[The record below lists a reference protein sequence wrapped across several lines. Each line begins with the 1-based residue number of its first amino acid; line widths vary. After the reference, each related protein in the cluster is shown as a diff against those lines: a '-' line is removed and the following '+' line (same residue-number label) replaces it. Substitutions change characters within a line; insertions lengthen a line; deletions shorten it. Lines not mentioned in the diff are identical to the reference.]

1 MNTELRIFF
10 RIIGETVKGIKRARW
25 MTLAVILSMAAILS
39 IFASLLRTSLF
50 ISHFVEEIGRSFEV
64 SVYLKPGKDPK
75 HAQNELSKYKNITDI
90 TIKTKEDAW
99 KEFKEQ
105 MGFSG
110 TDNPLPDTIRIK
122 LKDKT
127 NVKDFIIS
135 VKNLNFTEDVFY
147 AGEIADKVSKIGNH
161 INIAATIVV
170 IALVFL
176 TFVIINNT
184 VYLAIESHKKE
195 IEIMRIMGVSDW
207 YIKAPY
213 VFQGVFYG
221 ACGAAFAFIPLFVVD
236 SCLNNVAVVSYVPID
251 PMNTRIVMLVVF
263 LMGIIVGSV
272 GSMLSV
278 KKYLQV

>member
-1 MNTELRIFF
+1 
-10 RIIGETVKGIKRARW
+10 

-64 SVYLKPGKDPK
+64 SVYLKHGKDPK
-75 HAQNELSKYKNITDI
+75 HAEKELSKYKNATDI
-90 TIKTKEDAW
+90 TIKTKEEAW

-122 LKDKT
+122 LRDKKD
-127 NVKDFIIS
+127 VKDFIIA
-135 VKNLNFTEDVFY
+135 VKDMNFTEDVFY

-170 IALVFL
+170 IALIFL

-221 ACGAAFAFIPLFVVD
+221 ACGAILALIPLFVVD

-251 PMNTRIVMLVVF
+251 PLNARIVMLVVF
-263 LMGIIVGSV
+263 LMGVIVGSV

>member
-1 MNTELRIFF
+1 
-10 RIIGETVKGIKRARW
+10 

-39 IFASLLRTSLF
+39 IFASLFRTSLF

-75 HAQNELSKYKNITDI
+75 HAEKELTRYKNVTDI
-90 TIKTKEDAW
+90 TIKTKEEAW

-110 TDNPLPDTIRIK
+110 TDNPLPDALRIK

-127 NVKDFIIS
+127 DVKDFIIA
-135 VKNLNFTEDVFY
+135 VKNMNFTEDVFY

-170 IALVFL
+170 IALIFL

-184 VYLAIESHKKE
+184 VYLAIASHKKE

-221 ACGAAFAFIPLFVVD
+221 ACGAILAFIPLFVVD
-236 SCLNNVAVVSYVPID
+236 SCLNNLAVVSYVPID
-251 PMNTRIVMLVVF
+251 PLNTRIVMLVVF
-263 LMGIIVGSV
+263 LMGVIVGSV